1 MKKTLVE
8 LLDLE
13 QIDNNLFRGENFV
26 TLSGILFGG
35 QVLAQSITAAR
46 RTVEDDRSLHS
57 MHAYFILAGKLDRP
71 VIFHVDT
78 IRDGKS
84 FTTRRV
90 VAVQNGTPIFNM
102 SCSFQKTEEG
112 FDHKDAMPDVPHHS
126 DLITDVE
133 WLEQNQDSAPP
144 ILKKWLSKPRYFHF
158 KPTKA
163 INPFELEAH
172 EPTQAIWL
180 KCAEQLPDNP
190 AIHTEALAFA
200 SDFNLMMTGTL
211 PHGDQFRLDQLQ
223 TASLDHAMWLHRPF
237 RADEWLL
244 YHITSPSASNSR
256 GLNIGRI
263 FNEDGVLV
271 ATAVQEGLMRL
282 RK

>member
-1 MKKTLVE
+1 MKSTLAE

-13 QIDNNLFRGENFV
+13 QIDNNLFRGENFGTV
-26 TLSGILFGG
+26 SGILFGG
-35 QVLAQSITAAR
+35 QVLAQSLTAAR
-46 RTVEDDRSLHS
+46 RTVTDDRRLHS

-102 SCSFQKTEEG
+102 SCSFQKDEEG
-112 FDHKDAMPDVPHHS
+112 FEHRDEMPKVPHYS
-126 DLITDVE
+126 ELITDVE
-133 WLEQNQDSAPP
+133 WLEQNQDKAPP
-144 ILKKWLSKPRYFHF
+144 IMKQFLRNRFFHF
-158 KPTKA
+158 KPTKV
-163 INPFELEAH
+163 INPFALEAH
-172 EPTQAIWL
+172 EPTQSIWL
-180 KCAEQLPDNP
+180 KCAEPLPEHL
-190 AIHTEALAFA
+190 AVHSEALAFV

-256 GLNIGRI
+256 GLNIGKI

-271 ATAVQEGLMRL
+271 ATAVQEGLMRMR

>member
-1 MKKTLVE
+1 MKETLLE

-13 QIDNNLFRGENFV
+13 QIDNNLFRGQNFV
-26 TLSGILFGG
+26 TVSGILFGG
-35 QVLAQSITAAR
+35 QVLSQSLTAAR
-46 RTVEDDRSLHS
+46 RTVGDDRQLHS
-57 MHAYFILAGKLDRP
+57 MHAYFILAGKLDTP

-102 SCSFQKTEEG
+102 SCSFQKVEEG
-112 FDHKDAMPDVPHHS
+112 FEHRDEMPEVPHHT

-133 WLEQNQDSAPP
+133 WLEKNQDSVPP
-144 ILKKWLSKPRYFHF
+144 VMKKYMANRFFHF
-158 KPTKA
+158 KPTEI
-163 INPFELEAH
+163 INPFELKSHA
-172 EPTQAIWL
+172 PTQSIWL
-180 KCAEQLPDNP
+180 KCAEKLPENQ
-190 AIHTEALAFA
+190 AVHSEALAFV

-244 YHITSPSASNSR
+244 YDITSPSASNSR
-256 GLNIGRI
+256 GLYLPAR
-263 FNEDGVLV
+263 
-271 ATAVQEGLMRL
+271 
-282 RK
+282 